1 MKELKKSQY
10 ISPDTLSNKVD
21 IPDDFYTSTPS
32 HLGNVI
38 YVPGT
43 SQATVPYSIGHDM
56 ERLQKSITDL
66 DDRLARIELALT
78 HVIPHVLDKM
88 TTDK

>member
-10 ISPDTLSNKVD
+10 ISPDTLSTKVD
-21 IPDDFYTSTPS
+21 IPDDFYSSTPS

-38 YVPGT
+38 YVPG
-43 SQATVPYSIGHDM
+43 SAHPVPSTFGTEI
-56 ERLQKSITDL
+56 ESLREEILKL

>member
-10 ISPDTLSNKVD
+10 LTPDTLSNQVE

-38 YVPGT
+38 YVPGP
-43 SQATVPYSIGHDM
+43 SQTVAPYSIGHDIDVIK
-56 ERLQKSITDL
+56 ESIAKL

>member
-10 ISPDTLSNKVD
+10 LSQTNLTKQID

-38 YVPGT
+38 YIPT
-43 SQATVPYSIGHDM
+43 SSQTAPHSTVKDIIT
-56 ERLQKSITDL
+56 LQECIAKL